1 MMKKPFFIFL
11 GMMINLS
18 CCFAQITTGLT
29 GIRDT
34 SFNNPAAFLKEKKY
48 HPGIE
53 MPVID
58 VSGLTQKMELTYYKI
73 GKRKLK
79 LDAFYP
85 KKQSN
90 GIAIVIIH
98 GGGWR
103 SGNRT
108 QHHDLARALSSKGYT
123 CFTPEYR
130 LSTEAYFPAAIF
142 DIKEAI
148 KWVKVHAKDFN
159 VDSSKLVVAG
169 FSAGG
174 QMAALV
180 GCTGD
185 MPAFENYDQKKGI
198 STKVQAIIDID
209 GTTSFVHAESSEQK
223 NPSAEGASAYWL
235 GYTPRD
241 NPLLWA
247 TASPLS
253 YAAFSPPVLFLN
265 SSVER
270 MHAGRD
276 DYMKILQE
284 RNVLNRVYTFENSPH
299 SFCLFEP
306 WFTPTVKYI
315 DDFLKINFSL

>member
-1 MMKKPFFIFL
+1 MKRSVFFFFIMMMSL
-11 GMMINLS
+11 G
-18 CCFAQITTGLT
+18 CCFAQIATGLT

-34 SFNNPAAFLKEKKY
+34 SFNNASAFLKEKKY
-48 HPGIE
+48 HPGIT
-53 MPVID
+53 MPVVDI
-58 VSGLTQKMELTYYKI
+58 SGITQKNELTYYAI
-73 GKRKLK
+73 GKRTLK
-79 LDAFYP
+79 MDAFYP
-85 KKQSN
+85 KKKAN
-90 GIAIVIIH
+90 GIAIIMIH

-108 QHHDLARALSSKGYT
+108 QHHDLAKALANKGYA

-142 DIKEAI
+142 DIKEAVKWI
-148 KWVKVHAKDFN
+148 KIHAKNFN
-159 VDSSKLVVAG
+159 VDSAKLVVAG

-185 MPAFENYDQKKGI
+185 MPTFENYDQKKGI
-198 STKVQAIIDID
+198 STKVKAIIDID

-235 GYTPRD
+235 GYTPKD

-253 YAAFSPPVLFLN
+253 YAAFSPPILFLN

-270 MHAGRD
+270 MHAGRG
-276 DYMKILQE
+276 DYIKILQD
-284 RNVLNRVYTFENSPH
+284 RKVLSQVHTFENSPH

-306 WFTPTVKYI
+306 WFTPAVNYI

>member
-1 MMKKPFFIFL
+1 
-11 GMMINLS
+11 
-18 CCFAQITTGLT
+18 
-29 GIRDT
+29 
-34 SFNNPAAFLKEKKY
+34 
-48 HPGIE
+48 
-53 MPVID
+53 MPVVD
-58 VSGLTQKMELTYYKI
+58 ASGLAQKMECTYCEI

-85 KKQSN
+85 KQKSN
-90 GIAIVIIH
+90 GIAIIIIH

-108 QHHDLARALSSKGYT
+108 QHHDMAKALANKGYA

-130 LSTEAYFPAAIF
+130 LSPEAYFPAAIF

-148 KWVKVHAKDFN
+148 KWIKIHAKDFR
-159 VDSSKLVVAG
+159 VDSAKLVVAG

-185 MPAFENYDQKKGI
+185 MPTFENYDQKNAI
-198 STKVQAIIDID
+198 STKVKAIIDID

-235 GYTPRD
+235 GYTPKD

-253 YAAFSPPVLFLN
+253 YAVFSPPILFLN
-265 SSVER
+265 SSVDR

-276 DYMKILQE
+276 DYIKILQE
-284 RNVLNRVYTFENSPH
+284 RNVLSRVHTFENSPH

-306 WFTPTVKYI
+306 WFTPAVNYI

>member
-1 MMKKPFFIFL
+1 MKTRSCFILGLMML
-11 GMMINLS
+11 GVS
-18 CCFAQITTGLT
+18 YSFGQIATGLT

-34 SFNNPAAFLKEKKY
+34 SFNNPSAFLKEKKY

-53 MPVID
+53 MPAVDI
-58 VSGLTQKMELTYYKI
+58 SGITQKKELTYYET

-85 KKQSN
+85 KHKTN
-90 GIAIVIIH
+90 RVAVIIIH

-108 QHHDLARALSSKGYT
+108 QHHDLAKALANKGYA

-148 KWVKVHAKDFN
+148 KWIKVHAKDFN
-159 VDSSKLVVAG
+159 VDSARLVVAG

-185 MPAFENYDQKKGI
+185 MPTFENYDQKKGI
-198 STKVQAIIDID
+198 STKVKAIIDID

-223 NPSAEGASAYWL
+223 NPSVEGASAYWL
-235 GYTPRD
+235 GYTPKD

-253 YAAFSPPVLFLN
+253 YARFSPPILFLN

-276 DYMKILQE
+276 DYMKILDE
-284 RNVLNRVYTFENSPH
+284 RKVLNRMPTFENSPH

-306 WFTPTVKYI
+306 WFTPTVNYI